1 MELRPIKI
9 KTKCD
14 NGACR
19 NMADF
24 VVYREDTMSSQSLRL
39 CKSCLLALGEMS
51 NSLVTKVSTPKKS
64 TKVTQ
69 NCGSKE

>member
-39 CKSCLLALGEMS
+39 CKPCLLALGEMS
-51 NSLVTKVSTPKKS
+51 NSLLTKVSTPKKS
-64 TKVTQ
+64 TKATQ
-69 NCGSKE
+69 NSGSKE